1 MGGKHM
7 SFQLFKKPIPK
18 ERKTLFKE
26 LSFTEKI
33 SYIFEYYKFH
43 FLTVA
48 ILTLIIGSFVYFYIQ
63 NNYDSV
69 CYIAVVDGKIT
80 GYDDRTDAIT
90 QGFTQYLGIDGKKQ
104 RAEIDYNYSLIVQP
118 MDQEAEVSRS
128 KLYILS
134 STGSIDGFMA
144 NPEYITYFSTDIEP
158 YFMDLTTILS
168 QQELSKIGEENIV
181 YYTKKDGTRIPVAVN
196 LQHTKIK
203 SETNF
208 TMDNPCYGV
217 VVSAK
222 NPENATEFI
231 RYAFSL

>member
-1 MGGKHM
+1 M
-7 SFQLFKKPIPK
+7 PK

-26 LSFTEKI
+26 LSFSEKI

-43 FLTVA
+43 
-48 ILTLIIGSFVYFYIQ
+48 ILTIVITALIIGSFVYFYIQ

-90 QGFTQYLGIDGKKQ
+90 QGFTQHLGIDGKKQ

-118 MDQEAEVSRS
+118 MDQEAEISRS

-168 QQELSKIGEENIV
+168 QQELSEIGEENIV
-181 YYTKKDGTRIPVAVN
+181 YYTKKDGTSIPVAVN

>member
-1 MGGKHM
+1 M
-7 SFQLFKKPIPK
+7 SFQLFKKPMPK

-26 LSFTEKI
+26 LSFSEKI

-43 FLTVA
+43 
-48 ILTLIIGSFVYFYIQ
+48 ILTIVITALIIGSFVYFYIQ

-90 QGFTQYLGIDGKKQ
+90 QGFTQHLGIDGKKQ
-104 RAEIDYNYSLIVQP
+104 RGEIDYNYSLIVQP
-118 MDQEAEVSRS
+118 MDQEAEISRS

-168 QQELSKIGEENIV
+168 QQELSEIGEENIV
-181 YYTKKDGTRIPVAVN
+181 YYTKKDGTSIPVAVN

>member
-1 MGGKHM
+1 M
-7 SFQLFKKPIPK
+7 SFQLFKKPMPK

-26 LSFTEKI
+26 LSFSEKI
-33 SYIFEYYKFH
+33 SYIFEYHKFH
-43 FLTVA
+43 
-48 ILTLIIGSFVYFYIQ
+48 ILTIVITALIIGSFVYFYIQ

-90 QGFTQYLGIDGKKQ
+90 QGFTQHLGIDGKKQ

-168 QQELSKIGEENIV
+168 QQELSQIGEENIV
-181 YYTKKDGTRIPVAVN
+181 YYTKKDGTSIPVAVN

>member
-1 MGGKHM
+1 M
-7 SFQLFKKPIPK
+7 SFQLFKKPMPK

-33 SYIFEYYKFH
+33 SYIFEYYKFY
-43 FLTVA
+43 FLTIIISA
-48 ILTLIIGSFVYFYIQ
+48 FIIGSFVYFYIQ

-69 CYIAVVDGKIT
+69 CYIAVIDGKIT

-90 QGFTQYLGIDGKKQ
+90 QGFTKHLGIDGKKQ

-144 NPEYITYFSTDIEP
+144 NPDYITYFSTDIEP

>member
-1 MGGKHM
+1 M
-7 SFQLFKKPIPK
+7 SFQLFKKPMPK

-26 LSFTEKI
+26 LSFSEKI

-43 FLTVA
+43 ISA
-48 ILTLIIGSFVYFYIQ
+48 IVITALIIGSFVYFYIQ

-90 QGFTQYLGIDGKKQ
+90 QGFTQHLGIDGKKQ

-168 QQELSKIGEENIV
+168 QQELSQIGEENIV
-181 YYTKKDGTRIPVAVN
+181 YYTKKDGTSIPVAVN

>member
-1 MGGKHM
+1 
-7 SFQLFKKPIPK
+7 
-18 ERKTLFKE
+18 
-26 LSFTEKI
+26 
-33 SYIFEYYKFH
+33 
-43 FLTVA
+43 
-48 ILTLIIGSFVYFYIQ
+48 
-63 NNYDSV
+63 
-69 CYIAVVDGKIT
+69 
-80 GYDDRTDAIT
+80 
-90 QGFTQYLGIDGKKQ
+90 
-104 RAEIDYNYSLIVQP
+104 
-118 MDQEAEVSRS
+118 MDQEAEISRS

-168 QQELSKIGEENIV
+168 QQELSEIGEENIV
-181 YYTKKDGTRIPVAVN
+181 YYTKKDGTSIPVAVN

>member
-1 MGGKHM
+1 M
-7 SFQLFKKPIPK
+7 SFQLFKKPMPK

-43 FLTVA
+43 FLTIIISA
-48 ILTLIIGSFVYFYIQ
+48 FIIGSFVYFYIQ

-69 CYIAVVDGKIT
+69 CYIAVIDGKIT

-90 QGFTQYLGIDGKKQ
+90 QGFTKHLGIDGKKQ

-144 NPEYITYFSTDIEP
+144 NPDYITYFSTDIEP

>member
-1 MGGKHM
+1 
-7 SFQLFKKPIPK
+7 
-18 ERKTLFKE
+18 
-26 LSFTEKI
+26 
-33 SYIFEYYKFH
+33 
-43 FLTVA
+43 
-48 ILTLIIGSFVYFYIQ
+48 
-63 NNYDSV
+63 
-69 CYIAVVDGKIT
+69 
-80 GYDDRTDAIT
+80 
-90 QGFTQYLGIDGKKQ
+90 
-104 RAEIDYNYSLIVQP
+104 
-118 MDQEAEVSRS
+118 MDQEAEISRS

-168 QQELSKIGEENIV
+168 QQELSEIGKEILFI
-181 YYTKKDGTRIPVAVN
+181 TQKDGTNIPVAVN

>member
-1 MGGKHM
+1 M
-7 SFQLFKKPIPK
+7 SFQLFKKPMPK

-26 LSFTEKI
+26 LSFSEKI

-43 FLTVA
+43 
-48 ILTLIIGSFVYFYIQ
+48 ILTIVITALIIESFVYFYIQ

-90 QGFTQYLGIDGKKQ
+90 QGFTQHLGIDGKKQ

-168 QQELSKIGEENIV
+168 QQELSEIGEENIV
-181 YYTKKDGTRIPVAVN
+181 YYTKKDGTSIPVAVN

>member
-1 MGGKHM
+1 M
-7 SFQLFKKPIPK
+7 SFQLFKKPIVI
-18 ERKTLFKE
+18 T
-26 LSFTEKI
+26 
-33 SYIFEYYKFH
+33 
-43 FLTVA
+43 A
-48 ILTLIIGSFVYFYIQ
+48 LIIGSFVYFYIQ

-90 QGFTQYLGIDGKKQ
+90 QGFTQHLGIDGKKQ

-118 MDQEAEVSRS
+118 MDQEAEISRS

-168 QQELSKIGEENIV
+168 QQELSEIGEENIV
-181 YYTKKDGTRIPVAVN
+181 YYTKKDGTSIPVAVN

>member
-1 MGGKHM
+1 M
-7 SFQLFKKPIPK
+7 PK

-43 FLTVA
+43 FLTIIISA
-48 ILTLIIGSFVYFYIQ
+48 FIIGSFVYFYIQ

-69 CYIAVVDGKIT
+69 CYIAVIDGKIT

-90 QGFTQYLGIDGKKQ
+90 QGFTKHLGIDGKKQ

-144 NPEYITYFSTDIEP
+144 NPDYITYFSTDIEP

>member
-1 MGGKHM
+1 M
-7 SFQLFKKPIPK
+7 SFQLFKKPMPK

-26 LSFTEKI
+26 LSFSEKI

-43 FLTVA
+43 ISTIVITA
-48 ILTLIIGSFVYFYIQ
+48 LIIGSFVYFYIQ

-90 QGFTQYLGIDGKKQ
+90 QGFTQHLGIDGKKQ

-168 QQELSKIGEENIV
+168 QQELSQIGEENIV
-181 YYTKKDGTRIPVAVN
+181 YYTKKDGTSIPVAVN